1 MMEVSHITMVNWH
14 SFVVEDIVMSG
25 HASVLGAN
33 ASGKSTILDLAQ
45 VVLAGASGRYMRLN
59 AVAGEGGKGTG
70 SKRSV
75 HGYCLGAL
83 GEGEFRR
90 EDCLTYIT
98 VGFRDTRGIK
108 PPVTIGLAMEAHKS
122 QPSEIILSR
131 MVVRGR
137 LLTSKDF
144 LRTRDGV
151 QHFAQWEEVR
161 QALVKEFGA
170 DFVNHRDSPTDYVRE
185 YMRDLV
191 PNLAPTAQN
200 AGALVKAI
208 VNGMTL
214 NQGLSAT
221 DFVRRYILEDAPM
234 KIADLRESLRT
245 YRQVNQA
252 IKDMQERAAR
262 LRVVKARAE
271 EYGRHLNLLAD
282 EEWITKKA
290 RFLAASSATRSLE
303 EEIKEAS
310 AYIAAEDE
318 RVAELKENK
327 AEAQADVNRI
337 TGKIA
342 SFHARTR
349 VEELRRSAKNYKET
363 ADSMKAG
370 AETRIHFIRDVGQL
384 VVQIFPDHGP
394 AKEALRLTGLLPEY
408 YAARSFEELEAAE
421 KHFLELMP
429 ALEEKL
435 DEARADADVEIS
447 QLSAERATLEAA
459 LGASRSGAPDAHLG
473 EDTRSLMAHLRNGG
487 MNPRAFCDIVDV
499 TDPRWRQAAEGLLG
513 RDREAIFVDRADIGR
528 ATEILRQN
536 RRTLRRASLVS
547 LNKLEQYRDPAAP
560 GTFPSLFSSDDLD
573 ALAFLQRR
581 YGNVRL
587 ADTIKEFDLPGR
599 ALMSDGL
606 YDDGLVRGTRLE
618 EASRLMIGKA
628 AQSMLLVE
636 WKSRLDE
643 VEDELAELAKVKKI
657 LNGAISSAG
666 AIRGNGDLVK
676 DLIEV
681 SERFLSMY
689 QHDIERVQS
698 VDMSEVE
705 PLKEKLRAQQAYVDR
720 IDSELN
726 AISSRFGS
734 YRERIDKAN
743 RILSSLTSHEGTRH
757 SRNVA
762 KTLFQKTWKLTD
774 WRAANRSYR
783 GRIGDMEKDE
793 TRSAF
798 FSALAGKHRK
808 IEENARAGVDRYSKL
823 VQELE
828 GKVRAAMR
836 TYFEVA
842 PLSTQVGVESAILPE
857 ILPWAEVL
865 IRDIE
870 ENELTRHQALA
881 EEASAKVSSMFRG
894 EFVNALHSRVSKL
907 DRDMASLNH
916 SLRNHTFH
924 GEKYSF
930 RKTAIAEYSP
940 ILKAVEIYMTSEDAL
955 ELLFKGEISDDSPH
969 KAVLDEVKRILE
981 DPETRFEDFEDY
993 RNFFVFEIH
1002 MENLE
1007 TGHKTRW
1014 ETRRGVGSGA
1024 EQQVPLYVAIGAS
1037 LAALYGTSDSRSGF
1051 RVGMAPAIFDE
1062 VFAKLDGG
1070 NQRQMMSFYEELGLQ
1085 VIVAAPPEKRDA
1097 LIGYMHT
1104 VVEVDKIGG
1113 GQSMTTCITIK
1124 ERTRKEIVAIN
1135 PDLTKHAA
1143 AEPIKAAAE

>member
-1 MMEVSHITMVNWH
+1 MVNWH

-33 ASGKSTILDLAQ
+33 ASGKSTILDLTQ
-45 VVLAGASGRYMRLN
+45 VVLAGASGRSMRLN

-70 SKRSV
+70 SKRTV

-90 EDCLTYIT
+90 EDCLTYVT

-108 PPVTIGLAMEAHKS
+108 PPVTIGLVMEAHKS

-161 QALVKEFGA
+161 QALSKEFGA

-262 LRVVKARAE
+262 LKVVKARAE
-271 EYGRHLNLLAD
+271 EYSHHVNLHAD
-282 EEWITKKA
+282 EEWIAKKA

-318 RVAELKENK
+318 AVEELKENK
-327 AEAQADVNRI
+327 REAQADVTRI
-337 TGKIA
+337 TNKIA
-342 SFHARTR
+342 SFNARTR
-349 VEELRRSAKNYKET
+349 VDDLRRSSQNYKET
-363 ADSMKAG
+363 ADGAKGA
-370 AETRIHFIRDVGQL
+370 AETRIYFINDVGHL

-394 AKEALRLTGLLPEY
+394 SIEAKRLTGLVSDY
-408 YAARSFEELEAAE
+408 YKTKAYAELEVAE
-421 KHFLELMP
+421 RQFLELMP
-429 ALEEKL
+429 ALEERL
-435 DEARADADVEIS
+435 DEASTEYAVLIS
-447 QLSAERATLEAA
+447 KLLEEQSTLEAS
-459 LGASRSGAPDAHLG
+459 LGASRSGSPDAHLG
-473 EDTRSLMAHLRNGG
+473 EDTRSLMSLLRNGG
-487 MNPRAFCDIVDV
+487 MNPRALCDIVDINE
-499 TDPRWRQAAEGLLG
+499 TQWRQAAEGLLG

-536 RRTLRRASLVS
+536 RRSLRRASLVS
-547 LNKLEQYRDPAAP
+547 LNKLDQYRGPAEP

-587 ADTIKEFDLPGR
+587 ADTMTEFDKPGR

-606 YDDGLVRGTRLE
+606 YDDSLVRGTRLE
-618 EASRLMIGKA
+618 ETSRLMIGKA
-628 AQSMLLVE
+628 AQAMLLIE

-643 VEDELAELAKVKKI
+643 VEDELRVLTTNKKI

-666 AIRGNGDLVK
+666 AIRGNGDLAK
-676 DLIEV
+676 DLIEL
-681 SERFLSMY
+681 SERFFEMY
-689 QHDIERVQS
+689 QRDLDLLQS
-698 VDMSEVE
+698 VDMSEIT
-705 PLKEKLRAQQAYVDR
+705 PLREKLRAQQAYIDK

-726 AISSRFGS
+726 AISSRLGS
-734 YRERIDKAN
+734 YRERIEKAN
-743 RILSSLTSHEGTRH
+743 RILSSLTNHEGTRL

-762 KTLFQKTWKLTD
+762 KGIFQKNWNLTG

-783 GRIGDMEKDE
+783 ERLGDMEKHE

-798 FSALAGKHRK
+798 FSALAGKHKK
-808 IEENARAGVDRYSKL
+808 IEDTARSKADRYSKQ

-842 PLSTQVGVESAILPE
+842 PLSTQVGVESNILGE

-907 DRDMASLNH
+907 DRDIANLNH

-955 ELLFKGEISDDSPH
+955 ELLFRGEIPDDSPH

-981 DPETRFEDFEDY
+981 DSETRFEDFEDY

-1037 LAALYGTSDSRSGF
+1037 LAALYGTSDSRGG
-1051 RVGMAPAIFDE
+1051 VKTGMAPAIFDE

-1113 GQSMTTCITIK
+1113 GQSMTSCITIK
-1124 ERTRKEIVAIN
+1124 ERTRREIVAIN
-1135 PDLTKHAA
+1135 PDLTRPSEELLTTA
-1143 AEPIKAAAE
+1143 AE